1 MPDQSL
7 AERSSDCGNEPV
19 RKLAGYFARR
29 LIWIGAASLKE
40 HVRPKA
46 LLKCDEPRLNR
57 GQSRGGDGTGRNTTC
72 HPRRN
77 KTSQTRHL

>member
-40 HVRPKA
+40 HVRP
-46 LLKCDEPRLNR
+46 RLYSNAM
-57 GQSRGGDGTGRNTTC
+57 SPD
-72 HPRRN
+72 
-77 KTSQTRHL
+77 